1 MEVEILIKA
10 NEEMKENAGRTS
22 VIAMQFMYLELGYAH
37 VFADGELLG
46 IEEEFC
52 K

>member
-1 MEVEILIKA
+1 MIKA

-22 VIAMQFMYLELGYAH
+22 VLAMQFMYFELGHAH
-37 VFADGELLG
+37 IFADGELLG
-46 IEEEFC
+46 IKEGKNES